1 MRVDLKDTKL
11 MSDVLQAYSISI
23 SPDNLNGFTIDSRL
37 VQEGDIYLPIK
48 GEHFDGHQFINSAL
62 QSGASIVFSED
73 SSIDPDSKITYV
85 KSTLNTLAK
94 LATDYR
100 TQINTTVIGITGTN
114 GKTTNKDLLY
124 HILSPSFSTMK
135 TEGNFNSTI
144 GLPITMFT
152 IPENIDYCILEMGAS
167 EPGEIQT
174 LCDIALPNMGLIT
187 NISEAHISQ
196 FETIEE
202 IVETKSA
209 LFKSLPA
216 DGIAFVNKN
225 DNLINTIQHSSQS
238 VSFGFSKSNNFNA
251 EYVSNNGGKSLK
263 INNRLL
269 QLDYFDTTFA
279 KNILAIYSIASTLGV
294 SHEEIESRLQS
305 FSLPQG
311 RGVVHEIRNIKFID
325 DSYNANLQSA
335 IAGIENIIQSK
346 INGKRIVVLGDMLE
360 LGSLEIEHHK
370 LLGEF
375 ISDTNIDMV
384 FTYGTLTNFTFDSI
398 SNTSII
404 KYHFAEKTRL
414 IHELQSVV
422 NSGDL
427 VYLKGSRRMQMEE
440 VITQGFN
447 HHAV

>member
-1 MRVDLKDTKL
+1 
-11 MSDVLQAYSISI
+11 
-23 SPDNLNGFTIDSRL
+23 
-37 VQEGDIYLPIK
+37 
-48 GEHFDGHQFINSAL
+48 
-62 QSGASIVFSED
+62 
-73 SSIDPDSKITYV
+73 
-85 KSTLNTLAK
+85 
-94 LATDYR
+94 
-100 TQINTTVIGITGTN
+100 
-114 GKTTNKDLLY
+114 
-124 HILSPSFSTMK
+124 
-135 TEGNFNSTI
+135 
-144 GLPITMFT
+144 
-152 IPENIDYCILEMGAS
+152 
-167 EPGEIQT
+167 
-174 LCDIALPNMGLIT
+174 
-187 NISEAHISQ
+187 
-196 FETIEE
+196 
-202 IVETKSA
+202 
-209 LFKSLPA
+209 
-216 DGIAFVNKN
+216 
-225 DNLINTIQHSSQS
+225 
-238 VSFGFSKSNNFNA
+238 
-251 EYVSNNGGKSLK
+251 
-263 INNRLL
+263 
-269 QLDYFDTTFA
+269 
-279 KNILAIYSIASTLGV
+279 
-294 SHEEIESRLQS
+294 
-305 FSLPQG
+305 
-311 RGVVHEIRNIKFID
+311 VHEIRNIKFID